1 MTGPAAPFSLGDGA
15 DACLLL
21 HGLSGAPSEVRPVGE
36 ALARAGFRAIGPLL
50 PGHGTTPEDLE
61 TVTRG
66 DMLDAAREALLS
78 LRGARRVY
86 LCGLSM
92 GALLAVHLASKGLVR
107 QGVAPVSALA
117 LLAPA
122 VDMAGLTWVFTQIV
136 GRLPALPGVIG
147 KGARDIQQRTGVPPP
162 DDRVPERP
170 PATATEVVADGS
182 YTGIPLRWGREL
194 RLLSEEALALAG
206 RVRARALLLHGGRDR
221 TASVRGS
228 RRLARALGGPVTVR
242 IFPESGH
249 VLPLDVD
256 GPAVCDAIVSFFTEE
271 R

>member
-1 MTGPAAPFSLGDGA
+1 MAGAAAPFNLGDGP

-21 HGLSGAPSEVRPVGE
+21 HGLTGAPSEMRPVGE
-36 ALARAGFRAIGPLL
+36 ALARAGFRAVGPLL
-50 PGHGTTPEDLE
+50 PGHGTRPEDLE

-66 DMLDAAREALLS
+66 DMLDAARDALLS
-78 LRGARRVY
+78 LQGARSVY

-92 GALLAVHLASKGLVR
+92 GALLAVHLAAKGLVR

-122 VDMAGLTWVFTQIV
+122 VDMAGLTWLFTQVV
-136 GRLPALPGVIG
+136 GRLPTLPGVVS
-147 KGARDIQQRTGVPPP
+147 KGARDIQQRAGVPPP

-170 PATATEVVADGS
+170 PAEPGEVVADGS

-206 RVRARALLLHGGRDR
+206 RIRTRALLLHGGRDR
-221 TASVRGS
+221 TASVRGT
-228 RRLARALGGPVTVR
+228 RRLARALDGPTTIR
-242 IFPESGH
+242 IFPDSGH

-256 GPAVCDAIVSFFTEE
+256 GPAVCEAVVSFFREG
-271 R
+271 